1 MSEKTK
7 TTIITFAIIFI
18 LITIGFGAVIA
29 KIIYLQTVEYDK
41 WEQLSGANRTKTT
54 YPIPARRGNIY
65 DAEGR
70 LLASSIPQYAIY
82 MDTRVEALN
91 QDNGALFWQYVDSIA
106 NGLSQVLGDKS
117 ASDYRQKIVSAYRG
131 RSVKE
136 RDIRLTTT
144 RVSYT
149 QKKEI
154 EQLPL
159 ISRGY
164 YKSGIYFR
172 DMNRRSKPFGSL
184 GSRTIGSIYGENGH
198 GNAGIEK
205 RFDEYLCGKDGES
218 RLDRV
223 AGRKQHIPIREA
235 ESGAD
240 IHTTLDANLMDI
252 CESSLRKQITKNQAD
267 WGCVILM
274 EVETGEIKAIC
285 NLDLNQENGQYYES
299 ANHAVIRVEPGSTF
313 KTISLMAA
321 LDDGKIAIDDSVEV
335 WRRGW
340 RYHSVSHTDAH
351 PADTIYSI
359 RQALAVSS
367 NIALARIVTE
377 SYNGSAQK
385 FVKKLKHLGLMDSVD
400 YIIPGAQQALIT
412 VPDDTVTISKMAY
425 GYSVELSPLQMLM
438 FYNGIAND
446 GKIISPVLVN
456 KICKGD
462 KTIERFESSVIRSSM
477 CSSSTLADIKQCLH
491 DVVWDNDLGTASV
504 NPWGMRKAQSKLV
517 SIAGKTGTAQ
527 ISSEHGYSNKRHR
540 MSFVGYFPEEK
551 PQYSCICVI
560 HGPRNYGYYDAG
572 MDCGS
577 VVRNIAEKTMAYTNE
592 YVIENGKLIFAQK

>member
-18 LITIGFGAVIA
+18 LITIGFGTVIA
-29 KIIYLQTVEYDK
+29 KIIYIQTVEYNK
-41 WEQLSGANRTKTT
+41 WERLSGANRTQTT

-65 DAEGR
+65 DSEGR

-82 MDTRVEALN
+82 MDTRVEALH
-91 QDNGALFWQYVDSIA
+91 QDNGTLFWQYIDSIS
-106 NGLSQVLGDKS
+106 NGLSQILGDKS
-117 ASDYRQKIVSAYRG
+117 ASDYRQLIVDAYRG

-136 RDIRLTTT
+136 RDIRLTTK

-184 GSRTIGSIYGENGH
+184 GSRTIGSIYGDNGH

-205 RFDEYLCGKDGES
+205 QFDKYLCGKDGES

-240 IHTTLDANLMDI
+240 IYTTLDANLMDI

-274 EVETGEIKAIC
+274 EVKTGEIKAIC

-335 WRRGW
+335 WRKGW

-385 FVKKLKHLGLMDSVD
+385 FVDKLNRMGLSDSVD

-438 FYNGIAND
+438 FYNGIANK
-446 GKIISPVLVN
+446 GKMISPVLVK

-462 KTIERFESSVIRSSM
+462 KTIERFETSVIRNSI
-477 CSSSTLADIKQCLH
+477 CSSSTLDDIKQCLH

-527 ISSEHGYSNKRHR
+527 ISSEHGYSNRRHR

>member
-321 LDDGKIAIDDSVEV
+321 LDDQKIAITDSIKV
-335 WRRGW
+335 WKRGW
-340 RYHSVSHTDAH
+340 KYHSVSHTDAH
-351 PADTIYSI
+351 PADTTYSI

-377 SYNGSAQK
+377 GYNGSAKK
-385 FVKKLKHLGLMDSVD
+385 FVDKLNRMGLSDSVD

-592 YVIENGKLIFAQK
+592 YVIEKGKLIFAQK